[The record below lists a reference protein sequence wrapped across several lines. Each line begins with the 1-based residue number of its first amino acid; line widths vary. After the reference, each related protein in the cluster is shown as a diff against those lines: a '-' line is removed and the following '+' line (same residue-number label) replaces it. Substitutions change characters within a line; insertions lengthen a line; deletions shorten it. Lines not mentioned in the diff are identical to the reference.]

1 VIKFRFLD
9 FYRRRLKIR
18 RSEQFSGVRT
28 PYLCLVC
35 FIASIAGFLF
45 GYDLNVMIGGVI
57 FLKSQ
62 FQLTPVQLGFAVSC
76 ATLGS
81 GVGAVVG
88 GYISERLGRKKT
100 LAFTAIIFA
109 VGSIGTAIP
118 TTIIQFDVFRI
129 VGGIGIGLASVV
141 APMYIAEISPA
152 DLRGRLV
159 TIDQL
164 AILTG
169 AVISVTICY
178 LLSATANWRAMFAS
192 EVVPAVLLLIGL
204 PMIPESPRWL
214 LEKNAV
220 LEAREALG
228 KVYLIEEEIEREV
241 WGITRSIEERTGT
254 FRDLFHPGLRQ
265 ATLISVVLAI
275 FVQFTGI
282 APLDF
287 YLPLIF
293 QQAGFQRAPD
303 AIFQMV
309 IVNAWMFVCTVIAIW
324 LVDSIGRRPLLLAG
338 LGGMAVGMTLLGM
351 MFVYKI
357 TGELVIVVT
366 MFCLGC
372 FIASL
377 APLFWLLASE
387 LFPTRLR
394 SKGMGIASFTQ
405 WTASFISIQVIP
417 TMLAYAE
424 SRFHTIAAIFWLFAV
439 ICLGAIAFS
448 YYMIPETK
456 NRSLEEIGRSWT
468 SSKVQVPR

>member
-1 VIKFRFLD
+1 MIKFRLLD
-9 FYRRRLKIR
+9 FYRRPLKIGP
-18 RSEQFSGVRT
+18 SERFSAVRM

-35 FIASIAGFLF
+35 LIVSIAGFLF
-45 GYDLNVMIGGVI
+45 GYDLNVMIGGLL

-62 FQLTPVQLGFAVSC
+62 FSLTPVQLGFAVSC

-81 GVGAVVG
+81 GAGAVVG
-88 GYISERLGRKKT
+88 GYISDWLGRKKT

-109 VGSIGTAIP
+109 FGSVGTAIP

-129 VGGIGIGLASVV
+129 IGGIGVGLASVV
-141 APMYIAEISPA
+141 APVYIAEISPA

-204 PMIPESPRWL
+204 PIIPESPRWL

-220 LEAREALG
+220 LEAQIALG
-228 KVYLIEEEIEREV
+228 KVYLIKEEIEREIRE
-241 WGITRSIEERTGT
+241 ITSSLKERTGA
-254 FRDLFHPGLRQ
+254 FKDLLHPGLRR
-265 ATLISVVLAI
+265 ALLICVILAI

-282 APLDF
+282 SPLDF

-293 QQAGFQRAPD
+293 QQAGFQKASD
-303 AIFQMV
+303 ALFQMA

-324 LVDSIGRRPLLLAG
+324 LVDSVGRRPLLLAG
-338 LGGMAVGMTLLGM
+338 LGGMAVGMALLGV
-351 MFVYKI
+351 MFLYRI

-417 TMLAYAE
+417 SMLAYAE
-424 SRFHTIAAIFWLFAV
+424 SRFHTIAVVFWLFAV
-439 ICLGAIAFS
+439 ICVGAILFS

-456 NRSLEEIGRSWT
+456 SRSLEEIGQSWT
-468 SSKVQVPR
+468 SAKT